1 MSGYYIDIFRSDLND
16 NDYLFH
22 NVGTNLEVVDVCGNI
37 LSFNQQDK
45 FERTYHAGYEWFT
58 NIRKAE
64 YERNFIASWK
74 MPENITARLWM
85 TGEKG
90 RQIYKVDAPATTLNK
105 GLTPGNV
112 SMPPSVTPTLIVRQE
127 ANNAKEHPFV
137 SVYEAYKGNNPQ
149 IRQITAIPIGGN
161 CVGVKVVA
169 ENKREDYV
177 FSATDSQVYSLVS
190 RTSFSGAFGLI
201 SESGGKIQSMYLGK
215 GRLLQ
220 KGNYSLE
227 AAQNV
232 YATIYQVDGNWF
244 YSATGPVK
252 IKIGKT
258 EKILDE
264 GYNKLL
270 NIK

>member
-1 MSGYYIDIFRSDLND
+1 
-16 NDYLFH
+16 
-22 NVGTNLEVVDVCGNI
+22 
-37 LSFNQQDK
+37 
-45 FERTYHAGYEWFT
+45 
-58 NIRKAE
+58 
-64 YERNFIASWK
+64 
-74 MPENITARLWM
+74 M

-127 ANNAKEHPFV
+127 DNNAKAHPFV
-137 SVYEAYKGNNPQ
+137 SVYEAYKGDTPHVKQ
-149 IRQITAIPIGGN
+149 VTAMSVGEN
-161 CVGVKVVA
+161 CAGVKVLTG
-169 ENKREDYV
+169 NKREDYV
-177 FSATDSQVYSLVS
+177 FSATDSQVYSLAS
-190 RTSFSGAFGLI
+190 RTFFSGTFGLI
-201 SESGGKIQSMYLGK
+201 SEVGGKIYSMYLGK

-227 AAQNV
+227 AEQNV

-252 IKIGKT
+252 VKIGKM
-258 EKILDE
+258 ERILDE
-264 GYNKLL
+264 GYKKLL